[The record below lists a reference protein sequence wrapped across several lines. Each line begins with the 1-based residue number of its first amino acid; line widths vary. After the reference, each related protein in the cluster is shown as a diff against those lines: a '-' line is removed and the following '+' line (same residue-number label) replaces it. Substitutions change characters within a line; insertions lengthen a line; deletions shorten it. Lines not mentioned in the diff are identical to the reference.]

1 MHADLNSLFF
11 EIVAVF
17 CVYISD
23 FCLLVINGSAFHEG
37 RRLMWLTCMST
48 QCVVEI
54 WDVCFFY
61 EPLRPVTT
69 FFFCGFAEIQKIW
82 TFFFFFLNES
92 NSQKVFTNGHD
103 NQVLIKGA
111 FYGWVEENY
120 WFRSPAWDMAIISDR
135 MITTLSHTL
144 LVQGTML
151 LTGVN
156 HRTLMNNW
164 RNAALPCWA

>member
-48 QCVVEI
+48 RCVVEV
-54 WDVCFFY
+54 WDVCLFY
-61 EPLRPVTT
+61 EPLRPVT
-69 FFFCGFAEIQKIW
+69 FFFLVLQRYKNLNLL
-82 TFFFFFLNES
+82 FFLNES

-135 MITTLSHTL
+135 MRTTLSHTL